1 MITPVLVDH
10 HGRPFSTPVQR
21 PRRRLRNN
29 AMAVNARYDAAE
41 TTVHNQKHWANADGL
56 SVHEATNP
64 HVRRTLRNR
73 ARYEVLE
80 ANSYAKGIVRT
91 YANDTIGTGPRL
103 QIRTGNLRVDAWL
116 EKEFHKWSRRVK
128 LARKLHTIKMSKV
141 IDGEGFGMLVTNP
154 KVKHAVKL
162 ALSPLAA
169 EQVTSPGLNYNLD
182 ENDSVDGIH
191 FDEYDNPVSYDV
203 VRDNV
208 LSRSA
213 VTSTLE
219 YDSIPARYI
228 VHLYDE
234 ERSNQKRGI
243 CEIATALPLF
253 AHMRRYSLAVV
264 SAAETAADLAGVATS
279 TGPHVNPDEDV
290 EPMDIIDIER
300 NMLLF
305 LPEGYD
311 MRQFKPE
318 QPVTN
323 YSMFKDAVINEI
335 ARCINMPFNIAAAN
349 SSDYNYASGRMDHQ
363 TYYKSLRIEINRV
376 EESIMDQLLEEWM
389 IEASMAWGE
398 DPNWSSKVKKKKL
411 RNQISA
417 FFSTYVSLDYLDGY
431 GWNWDGTEH
440 VDPQK
445 AANAQKTKLESKTTT
460 YKSEYAKENKDWR
473 TELKQV
479 AEEQAFIRDNNI
491 NTEGVMSNGKPTTE
505 TETPE
510 ESDDEEGA
518 VQEE

>member
-1 MITPVLVDH
+1 
-10 HGRPFSTPVQR
+10 
-21 PRRRLRNN
+21 
-29 AMAVNARYDAAE
+29 MAVNARYDAAQ
-41 TTVHNQKHWANADGL
+41 TTVHNQKHWALADGL

-103 QIRTGNLRVDAWL
+103 QIRTGNIKVDAWL
-116 EKEFHKWSRRVK
+116 ESEFYKWSRRVK

-141 IDGEGFGMLVTNP
+141 IDGEGFGLLVTNP

-162 ALSPLAA
+162 ALNPLPA
-169 EQVTSPGLNYNLD
+169 EQVTSPDYSYDMTDDN
-182 ENDSVDGIH
+182 SVDGIH
-191 FDEYDNPVSYDV
+191 FDEYDNPVRYDV
-203 VRDNV
+203 VKDNV
-208 LSRSA
+208 LSSSS
-213 VTSTLE
+213 VNSTLDYE
-219 YDSIPARYI
+219 SVPARYV
-228 VHLYDE
+228 VHLFDE
-234 ERSNQKRGI
+234 ERSQQKRGI

-253 AHMRRYSLAVV
+253 AHLRRYSLAVI

-323 YSMFKDAVINEI
+323 YSMFKDAIINEI
-335 ARCINMPFNIAAAN
+335 ARCLNMPFNIAAGN

-363 TYYKSLRIEINRV
+363 TYFKSLRIETNRV
-376 EESIMDQLLEEWM
+376 EESAMEPVLDEWL
-389 IEASMAWGE
+389 IEASMAWDE
-398 DPNWSSKVKKKKL
+398 DPYWSSTAPDEI
-411 RNQISA
+411 RGDIA
-417 FFSTYVSLDYLDGY
+417 TFFANYESLDQLEDYTWY
-431 GWNWDGTEH
+431 WDGTEH

-445 AANAQKTKLESKTTT
+445 AANAQKTKLENKTTT
-460 YKSEYAKENKDWR
+460 YKAEYAKENKDWR
-473 TELKQV
+473 VELMQY
-479 AEEQAFIRDNNI
+479 AEEQKFIRDNNI
-491 NTEGVMSNGKPTTE
+491 NTEGVMDHGKPSTE
-505 TETPE
+505 TDAPE
-510 ESDDEEGA
+510 ESEDEENED
-518 VQEE
+518 QEE